1 MTIITEKIPVKGGAD
16 FTFVCS
22 RIPFAVT
29 CTNNLPHGA
38 NNLID
43 LDLVNKMNI
52 PLENIKVTRM
62 SLQGRDVRAVGK
74 VRQTVQCVLKGK
86 IHGTVH
92 FEAKVVRDLYTM
104 FNVDC
109 IASKKT
115 YFKLVG
121 NKPPD
126 PEEDEDEDKENIHY
140 GNLDDPY
147 EDEMKDPEI
156 EAVKKEEVK
165 KKKKN
170 VKEKEDR
177 HHHQKD
183 LIPVEPDPPDAEP
196 LPTLPE
202 DVEEDGDSDDPE
214 EEDAD
219 EYGAAAMYGYGSP
232 PRSRA
237 PDVLDP
243 SMRNRPLD
251 EYAAEHGHYYL
262 PPLWEVMDL
271 SDKVFCKVCY
281 MAKQKREVFYSHY
294 TLDLSCPSLSD
305 VDKRILMARAMSGD
319 L

>member
-1 MTIITEKIPVKGGAD
+1 MTIITDKVPVKGGAD
-16 FTFVCS
+16 FTFMCS
-22 RIPFAVT
+22 KIPFAVS
-29 CTNNLPHGA
+29 CTKNLPHGA
-38 NNLID
+38 YNYID
-43 LDLVNKMNI
+43 LDLINSMNI
-52 PLENIKVTRM
+52 PLLNIKVTRM
-62 SLQGRDVRAVGK
+62 SILGREVRAVGSIS
-74 VRQTVQCVLKGK
+74 QTVQCVHKGK
-86 IHGTVH
+86 VQGTVH
-92 FEAKVVRDLYTM
+92 LEAKVVRNLFSL

-115 YFKLVG
+115 FTRLTG
-121 NKPPD
+121 NGPPEPLDLPDDDDEEEKPPIIKLD
-126 PEEDEDEDKENIHY
+126 GDEEDEKKPEKIAEK
-140 GNLDDPY
+140 DD
-147 EDEMKDPEI
+147 D
-156 EAVKKEEVK
+156 
-165 KKKKN
+165 N
-170 VKEKEDR
+170 
-177 HHHQKD
+177 HQD
-183 LIPVEPDPPDAEP
+183 VPAEPDPPDVVK
-196 LPTLPE
+196 E
-202 DVEEDGDSDDPE
+202 DIPWDPRHRNTKPAQDEEDDDNSNDE
-214 EEDAD
+214 EEDEDTVAAAH
-219 EYGAAAMYGYGSP
+219 EYGYRSP